1 MKSNLMTRLII
12 GGLIVG
18 VVGGGLYYRQSE
30 KVARENATRIVM
42 DISGMT
48 CGSCKSKIEANLT
61 KLKGVYT
68 AEVDLDSDTGAFE
81 FNAKKVSKAD
91 IIKAIKGLG
100 YANQIKKDSSRLQ
113 VIDYNIKFN

>member
-1 MKSNLMTRLII
+1 MKSSIMTRLII

-18 VVGGGLYYRQSE
+18 VVGGGLYYRHTE

-48 CGSCKSKIEANLT
+48 CESCKNKIEKNLT
-61 KLKGVYT
+61 SLKGVYT

-81 FNAKKVSKAD
+81 FNEKKVSKEA
-91 IIKAIKGLG
+91 ITKAIKELG